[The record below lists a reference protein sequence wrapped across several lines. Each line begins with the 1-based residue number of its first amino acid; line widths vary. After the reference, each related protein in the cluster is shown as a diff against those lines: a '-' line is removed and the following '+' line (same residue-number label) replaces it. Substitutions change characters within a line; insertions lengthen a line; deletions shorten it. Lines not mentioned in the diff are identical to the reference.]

1 MDLLKDKTL
10 FWETNLDTLD
20 PQLHKQYI
28 IERVFERG
36 TSSDIKQLLDFY
48 EINSIKE
55 AIKSARWFDA
65 KTMHFLSIYFEIP
78 LTQFKC
84 FTQRQL
90 SPTLWA

>member
-1 MDLLKDKTL
+1 MDFLKDKRL
-10 FWETNLDTLD
+10 FWETNLDTID

-36 TSSDIKQLLDFY
+36 TSSDIKQLLNFY
-48 EINSIKE
+48 ELNTVKA
-55 AIKSARWFDA
+55 AIKNARWFDA

-78 LTQFKC
+78 LINFKC

-90 SPTLWA
+90 TPTPWA